1 MIVQGVPAGDFYVA
15 EVAAKV
21 LNLFAHSLV
30 LGALLVSLHKGSRTR
45 FHVALAAVV
54 LVLGLP
60 MVGVAWVKLCR
71 DVVKS

>member
-1 MIVQGVPAGDFYVA
+1 MWQ

-21 LNLFAHSLV
+21 LNLCAHSLV

-45 FHVALAAVV
+45 FHVTLAAVV

-60 MVGVAWVKLCR
+60 MVGVAWVELGR